1 MNIKEAFRYQNF
13 LDKLLST
20 TTDYLSYDS
29 NVTKTTQEHLRKK
42 ANPDAEDETL
52 DVTKDREI
60 DCSVNTLVDFCQS
73 IITEKE
79 NLGKAIDVAKSD
91 CGLDIDNS
99 VAINKK
105 KQDVARIFSRM
116 SNIKAKEKIKEGT
129 AYKFN
134 VEGNQTIYNYDVK
147 EVSVIDFDRNK
158 VRAIAKKLLKE
169 SDEVSANLDKIM
181 VDKEVKYT
189 PEYDVNDT
197 YEDVLEQ
204 FSNRVVNE

>member
-91 CGLDIDNS
+91 CELDIDNS
-99 VAINKK
+99 VAVNKK
-105 KQDVARIFSRM
+105 KQDVARIFSHM

-134 VEGNQTIYNYDVK
+134 VEGNQTTYNYDVK

-158 VRAIAKKLLKE
+158 VKAIAKKLLKE
-169 SDEVSANLDKIM
+169 SDEVSTNLDKIM
-181 VDKEVKYT
+181 VDKEVKYM

-204 FSNRVVNE
+204 FSDRVANE